1 MPFLDS
7 ESRLKEL
14 EARGSATYYEEPEW
28 GDVFRAS
35 FNYVVDE
42 ELSISSLL
50 NNQGVEQRKEQIRSM
65 LDDGVIEITDYAN
78 SRGRFDYSK
87 LANDMDSGVLSQ
99 DIVNKYGMVKT
110 DTQLQEERNQT
121 LAIRRAESERLRER
135 GSGTAQFLGMLSGY
149 MLDPVNLATLP
160 LSTIATAGKGL
171 SVAAQA
177 FRTAKMETGLSVGA
191 EALIQP
197 FVYAHKNDIDSPYSS
212 QDAIANIG
220 FAAVGGA
227 LLGSVSGGI
236 SGYFRR
242 VREVAEEEQ
251 VQLANQIIERFR
263 EEEELIESARAAR
276 GGTVSEIVERE
287 YQAFIQAVADGK
299 VEEIGPGLRN
309 KTIAELEKRKKEL
322 AASDIQIGTWFKRN
336 GGLNMQAWLDAGV
349 SPDYMK
355 SDTFGVGVWKKN
367 GGMTP
372 DSLAEKLFEDPVVK
386 RDWVFE
392 ASRPLQYSARD
403 ATDWMQDVVRD
414 PKQSYNPDV
423 TQEVNL
429 INEQIDEL
437 RDADVDALRSIY
449 DRAMRTRVAEDE
461 EILRIKDDSMR
472 RANEPT
478 RVTKNFEEPERPKP
492 EAMTVSAR
500 EREFLVNNGI
510 DEAYDRDMEI
520 YRRLATDD
528 RNLVNDNG
536 EIVSA
541 DDYINS
547 LDDDIRAL
555 DDVIRCTI
563 SA

>member
-7 ESRLKEL
+7 QSRLREL
-14 EARGSATYYEEPEW
+14 EAQGPATYYEEPEW

-50 NNQGVEQRKEQIRSM
+50 NNQGVEQRREQTRSM
-65 LDDGVIEITDYAN
+65 LDDGVIQINDYVN

-87 LANDMDSGVLSQ
+87 LSDDMNNGVLSQ
-99 DIVNKYGMVKT
+99 DIVDKYGVIKT
-110 DTQLQEERNQT
+110 DAQIQEERNQT

-149 MLDPVNLATLP
+149 MLDPINLATLP
-160 LSTIATAGKGL
+160 LSTIVTAGKGL

-227 LLGSVSGGI
+227 LLGGASGGI

-242 VREVAEEEQ
+242 IREVAEEEQ

-263 EEEELIESARAAR
+263 EEEELIEAARAAR

-299 VEEIGPGLRN
+299 VEEIGPGLRD
-309 KTIAELEKRKKEL
+309 KTIAALEARAKEL
-322 AASDIQIGTWFKRN
+322 GVDKKTFSAWLKEN
-336 GGLNMQAWLDAGV
+336 GGLNMEAWKGEIE
-349 SPDYMK
+349 PEYMTAK
-355 SDTFGVGVWKKN
+355 VFEVAVWRKN

-372 DSLAEKLFEDPVVK
+372 EDLAEKLFEDPVIK
-386 RDWVFE
+386 PGWVFR
-392 ASRPLQYSARD
+392 ADRPTEYGAND
-403 ATDWMQDVVRD
+403 AIDWLQDVVRN
-414 PKQSYNPDV
+414 PKGEYNPEIA
-423 TQEVNL
+423 QEL
-429 INEQIDEL
+429 DRIQAQIDEL
-437 RDADVDALRSIY
+437 KDADVDALEAIYNREMRS
-449 DRAMRTRVAEDE
+449 RVAEDQ
-461 EILRIKDDSMR
+461 EILQIKEDSMR
-472 RANEPT
+472 RANQPT
-478 RVTKNFEEPERPKP
+478 RIPKNFEEPERPKP

-528 RNLVNDNG
+528 RNLINDNG
-536 EIVSA
+536 EIVNA
-541 DDYINS
+541 DEYINL